1 MAPDTAN
8 KSSRRTFLKTAAF
21 TGVGGAAGAVVLNG
35 VSPDLL
41 REDMVFEPNRSY
53 WAQALPPPNPP
64 LQQNIDADVAI
75 IGGGFSGLATAYFLK
90 KAAGS
95 NTRVVLLEA
104 QRCGNGA
111 SARNGAMMLTSTADR
126 YMEGSNDPGLDKR
139 IYDLTVENIRKL
151 KELSATI
158 GTDAEIEQNGA
169 LQVCNTADD
178 AARARRYAEKARA
191 ANLPCQFWEKSKVA
205 EALGTEMY
213 EGALFDPNS
222 GQVHPGKLMA
232 LFRAAA
238 ESSGVEI
245 FEQTPVIHIAEG
257 ESVRLTT
264 ADGHTVQAGSLV
276 LATNAY
282 SSKLGF
288 LRQAATPVFDYVGIT
303 APLTDAKLSA
313 VGWKSRMPFNDC
325 RTQVFYLGLTQDNR
339 IHIGGGPVDYVFNN
353 GVRQP
358 KNVQARFVRLREE
371 LSRIFPTLSA
381 EPFEVEWGGV
391 VDMSLDETPS
401 VGWLGKHANIFYAI
415 GFSGHGVNLTSV
427 FGQVLA
433 DLVRGKDADWRWLP
447 YLNRFPLYTPNEPFR
462 WLGVQAALCYYKLT
476 EPK

>member
-1 MAPDTAN
+1 MVADTEN
-8 KSSRRTFLKTAAF
+8 KSSRRAFLKTAAF
-21 TGVGGAAGAVVLNG
+21 TGLGGAAGVVVLNG

-41 REDMVFEPNRSY
+41 REEMVFEPIRSY
-53 WAQALPPPNPP
+53 WAQALPRPNPP

-75 IGGGFSGLATAYFLK
+75 IGGGFSGLSTAYFLK
-90 KAAGS
+90 KDAGS

-126 YMEGSNDPGLDKR
+126 YMESSNDPGLDKR
-139 IYDLTVENIRKL
+139 IYDLTTENIRKL
-151 KELSATI
+151 KELSATLGI
-158 GTDAEIEQNGA
+158 DAEIEQNGA
-169 LQVCNTADD
+169 LQVCNTAED
-178 AARARRYAEKARA
+178 AERARRYAEKARA
-191 ANLPCQFWEKSKVA
+191 NLPCQFWEKWKVA
-205 EALGTEMY
+205 EALGTQTY

-222 GQVHPGKLMA
+222 GQVHPGKLVA
-232 LFRAAA
+232 LFKAAA

-245 FEQTPVIHIAEG
+245 FEQTAVTHIEEG
-257 ESVRLTT
+257 ESLRLTT
-264 ADGHTVQAGSLV
+264 KDGYIVQARSLV

-313 VGWKSRMPFNDC
+313 VGWKSRMPFNDS

-353 GVRQP
+353 GVQQP
-358 KNVQARFVRLREE
+358 KNVQAHFVRLREE
-371 LSRIFPTLSA
+371 LGRIFPGLSA

-401 VGWLGKHANIFYAI
+401 VGSIGKQENIFYAI

-447 YLNRFPLYTPNEPFR
+447 YLNRFPPYTPNEPFR